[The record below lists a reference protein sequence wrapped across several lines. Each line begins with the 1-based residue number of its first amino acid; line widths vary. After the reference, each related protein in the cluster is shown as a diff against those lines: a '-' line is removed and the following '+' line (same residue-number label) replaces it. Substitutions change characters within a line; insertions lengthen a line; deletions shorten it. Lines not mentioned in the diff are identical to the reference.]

1 MNSLVRRRR
10 DADAGELAQDA
21 AEGAIAGLVATG
33 AMSVLAAVLL
43 AAARRAG
50 AREDRL
56 LSASPEGDAP
66 TEKLAG
72 EMKAAVT
79 RRRATRREKEVGG
92 EVIHWTFG
100 VVLGALYGLL
110 AARSRRV
117 SAGRGLA
124 YGAAV
129 FAGAS
134 EAALPILGLSLPPS
148 SYAPAGHAMNL
159 LTHLVYG
166 ATLDATTRGLRSAMG

>member
-1 MNSLVRRRR
+1 MNTLVRRKRE
-10 DADAGELAQDA
+10 AGAGELAQDA

-33 AMSVLAAVLL
+33 AMSVLAATLA

-50 AREDRL
+50 AREERL
-56 LSASPEGDAP
+56 LPASPEGEAP

-72 EMKAAVT
+72 QVTAAVAGK
-79 RRRATRREKEVGG
+79 RATKREKEIGG

-100 VVLGALYGLL
+100 VVLGAVYGLL

-166 ATLDATTRGLRSAMG
+166 AALDATTRGLRSVVG